1 MSTTNEYIINI
12 NAEQATKNTKSLK
25 QEIKELKDK
34 LYELEEGTDDYN
46 KVLDELSQKQFKVKE
61 IQEQSTLATKDF
73 GQYMTNGIKTISGGI
88 GAIQSFTSAM
98 SLLGVEIDD
107 NNVLVEKLVASMALL
122 QGLSALDDG
131 IKAFTSLT
139 KAIKTST
146 VATKALSTAL
156 NFLKAHPVLAILSAV
171 TAVGGVIGSIVALT
185 RDANKETV
193 DLATSS
199 QALNK
204 TYEEIQNIDNNFEVQ
219 KLKASGKTEEEILKY
234 KKAELQKLEKKA
246 EQLLFDLDSKG
257 GSDNEE
263 ITEQYKQVADTVIK
277 KKEQLK
283 QEEELLKIKKQASAE
298 QERQKQAEDARQKA
312 LEKQIQLEEEAR
324 AKEEEWQSK
333 LATAEDKKRARAE
346 YDYLNGVITEIEYK
360 ERLLE
365 IEETEI
371 QNLTEMYEL
380 EGKNY
385 HETQEFHDKR
395 LQQIKDEIELNKLK
409 EEQRVK
415 ELQDTAELMAKDA
428 ERYKSFGNYS
438 ADTDYQNQMLEA
450 LGKYKIDDTAPLKE
464 QIEQARALED
474 ALIQIEKEKQQKLYD
489 IQLEGVNK
497 QLELLTYKKENGL
510 ITEEE
515 YQSGLIQLNA
525 EKLAVQQEQA
535 NKAVEIE
542 KQKGEDLKAVQE
554 LINQQQKE
562 LVGAISG
569 LLGGIADNLND
580 DTEAYKHL
588 KAAEAI
594 INTLSA
600 SVATFSGITSSTG
613 GWGIALAIA
622 QASAVIATGM
632 ATVKQIYSVNTKGK
646 NNGNYN
652 LSSSASNA
660 LNKNYSNTRLT
671 DGSGAEIDLG
681 DSIGKSLSAVKVWV
695 SASDITNTQQQMNR
709 VEVNNQF

>member
-1 MSTTNEYIINI
+1 MATTNEYIINI
-12 NAEQATKNTKSLK
+12 ETSKATKNTKSLK

-139 KAIKTST
+139 KAIRTST

-171 TAVGGVIGSIVALT
+171 TAVGGVVASIVALT

-234 KKAELQKLEKKA
+234 KKQELQKLEAKA
-246 EQLLFDLDSKG
+246 EQLLYDLDSKG

-263 ITEQYKQVADTVIK
+263 ITEQYQQVADTVIK

-283 QEEELLKIKKQASAE
+283 QEEELLKIKKQATAE

-312 LEKQIQLEEEAR
+312 IERQIQLEEEAR

-333 LATAEDKKRARAE
+333 LATVEDKNRARAE
-346 YDYLNGVITEIEYK
+346 YQYLTGVISEIEYK

-371 QNLTEMYEL
+371 QNLTKMYEL

-428 ERYKSFGNYS
+428 EHYKSFGNYS

-489 IQLEGVNK
+489 IQLEGINK
-497 QLELLTYKKENGL
+497 QLELLNYKKEKGL
-510 ITEEE
+510 ITENE
-515 YQSGLIQLNA
+515 YKDEMISINA

-535 NKAVEIE
+535 NKEVEIE
-542 KQKGEDLKAVQE
+542 KKKGEDLKAVQE
-554 LINQQQKE
+554 LIKQQQQE

-569 LLGGIADNLND
+569 LLGGIADNLED

-600 SVATFSGITSSTG
+600 SVAVFADISKDTR

-632 ATVKQIYSVNTKGK
+632 STVKQIYSVNTKGK

-660 LNKNYSNTRLT
+660 LNKNYTNTRLT
-671 DGSGAEIDLG
+671 DGSGAEINLG
-681 DSIGKSLSAVKVWV
+681 GEISKSMNNIKVWV
-695 SASDITNTQQQMNR
+695 SASDITSTQQQMKR
-709 VEVNNQF
+709 VEVSNSF

>member
-1 MSTTNEYIINI
+1 MATTNEYIINI

-171 TAVGGVIGSIVALT
+171 TAVGGVVASIVALT

-234 KKAELQKLEKKA
+234 KKAELQKLEAKA
-246 EQLLFDLDSKG
+246 EQLLYDLDSKG

-283 QEEELLKIKKQASAE
+283 QEEELLKIKKQATAE
-298 QERQKQAEDARQKA
+298 QERQKQSEEARQKA

-324 AKEEEWQSK
+324 AKEEEWQNS
-333 LATAEDKKRARAE
+333 LASIYEKNRAKAESS
-346 YDYLNGVITEIEYK
+346 YLYGDIDEIEYK
-360 ERLLE
+360 EKLLK
-365 IEETEI
+365 INEEELN
-371 QNLTEMYEL
+371 NLISIHNQQGL
-380 EGKNY
+380 NY
-385 HETQEFHDKR
+385 KLTSEYHDKR

-428 ERYKSFGNYS
+428 EHYKSFGNYS

-542 KQKGEDLKAVQE
+542 KQKGEDLKALQE

-646 NNGNYN
+646 NSSNY
-652 LSSSASNA
+652 SMTSSASNA

-681 DSIGKSLSAVKVWV
+681 DSIGKSLSSVKVWV

-709 VEVNNQF
+709 VQVSNSF

>member
-1 MSTTNEYIINI
+1 
-12 NAEQATKNTKSLK
+12 
-25 QEIKELKDK
+25 
-34 LYELEEGTDDYN
+34 
-46 KVLDELSQKQFKVKE
+46 
-61 IQEQSTLATKDF
+61 
-73 GQYMTNGIKTISGGI
+73 MTNGIKTISGGI

-139 KAIKTST
+139 KAIRTST

-171 TAVGGVIGSIVALT
+171 TAVGGVVASIVALT

-263 ITEQYKQVADTVIK
+263 ITNQYQQVADTVIK

-283 QEEELLKIKKQASAE
+283 QEEELLKIKKQATAE

-312 LEKQIQLEEEAR
+312 IERQIQLEEEAR

-333 LATAEDKKRARAE
+333 LATAEDKNRARAE
-346 YDYLNGVITEIEYK
+346 YDYLTGVITEIEYK

-380 EGKNY
+380 EGRNY

-395 LQQIKDEIELNKLK
+395 LQQIKNEIELNKLK

-428 ERYKSFGNYS
+428 EHYKSFGNYS

-450 LGKYKIDDTAPLKE
+450 LGKFKIDDDAPLKE

-497 QLELLTYKKENGL
+497 QLELLNYKKENGL

-622 QASAVIATGM
+622 QASAVIASGM
-632 ATVKQIYSVNTKGK
+632 ATIKSIYAVNTKGK
-646 NNGNYN
+646 NSTNYTMTN
-652 LSSSASNA
+652 SASNA
-660 LNKNYSNTRLT
+660 LNKNYTNTRLT
-671 DGSGAEIDLG
+671 DGSGGEINLG
-681 DSIGKSLSAVKVWV
+681 GEISKSLSSVKVWV
-695 SASDITNTQQQMNR
+695 SASDITNTQNDMKR
-709 VEVNNQF
+709 VQVSNQF

>member
-1 MSTTNEYIINI
+1 MAINNEYIINI
-12 NAEQATKNTKSLK
+12 ETSKAEKNTQSLK
-25 QEIKELKDK
+25 SQIKELKDR
-34 LYELEEGTDDYN
+34 LYELEEGTDEYN

-73 GQYMTNGIKTISGGI
+73 GQYMTNGIKTISGGV

-146 VATKALSTAL
+146 VATKALSTTL

-171 TAVGGVIGSIVALT
+171 TAVGGVVASIVALT
-185 RDANKETV
+185 KDANKETV

-234 KKAELQKLEKKA
+234 KKQELEKLEKKA

-263 ITEQYKQVADTVIK
+263 ITEQYQQVADTVIK

-283 QEEELLKIKKQASAE
+283 QEEELLKIKKQATAE

-324 AKEEEWQSK
+324 AKEEEWQNS
-333 LATAEDKKRARAE
+333 LATIYEKNRAKAESS
-346 YDYLNGVITEIEYK
+346 YLYGDIDEIEYK
-360 ERLLE
+360 ERLLK
-365 IEETEI
+365 INEEELN
-371 QNLTEMYEL
+371 NLISIYNQQ
-380 EGKNY
+380 GKNY
-385 HETQEFHDKR
+385 KLTSEYHDKR

-415 ELQDTAELMAKDA
+415 ELQDTAELMAKEA
-428 ERYKSFGNYS
+428 EQYKSFGNYS
-438 ADTDYQNQMLEA
+438 ADTDYQNKMLEA
-450 LGKYKIDDTAPLKE
+450 LGKYQIDDEAPLKE

-542 KQKGEDLKAVQE
+542 KKKGEDLKAVQE

-569 LLGGIADNLND
+569 LLGGIADNLSE

-622 QASAVIATGM
+622 QASAVIASGM
-632 ATVKQIYSVNTKGK
+632 ATVRQIYAVNTKGT
-646 NNGNYN
+646 NGTNY
-652 LSSSASNA
+652 SFTSSASNA
-660 LNKNYSNTRLT
+660 LNKNYTNTRLT
-671 DGSGAEIDLG
+671 DGSGAEVNLG
-681 DSIGKSLSAVKVWV
+681 DSIGKSLSAVKVYV
-695 SASDITNTQQQMNR
+695 SASEITSTQQQMRR
-709 VEVNNQF
+709 VEVTNQF